1 MEAIFEKEIRGHKF
15 RFVDVRLEGTTE
27 AIYTVEFY
35 YDELRRNHRFE
46 MKMDEEGQWKIQ
58 AQILPKYVHDAEF
71 ELGDAIE
78 DHES

>member
-1 MEAIFEKEIRGHKF
+1 MESTFEKTINGRNYKF
-15 RFVDVRLEGTTE
+15 LDVKLQGTTE
-27 AIYTVEFY
+27 AIYTIEFVN
-35 YDELRRNHRFE
+35 EETKRKQTFE

-58 AQILPKYVHDAEF
+58 AQILPEYVHEAEF